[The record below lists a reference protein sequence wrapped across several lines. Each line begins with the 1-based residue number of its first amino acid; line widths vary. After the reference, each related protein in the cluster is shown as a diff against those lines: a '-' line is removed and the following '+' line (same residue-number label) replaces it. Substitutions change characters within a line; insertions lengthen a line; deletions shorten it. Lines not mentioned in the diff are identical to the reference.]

1 METPNRTT
9 PTPTST
15 TKLQQTVHKCDVA
28 AAHLGN
34 DVIILGCTIT
44 YSHSTFPNAP
54 YATTPFEIGG
64 NFKPDENSVLIAAVP
79 DTKTGINQTLTVP
92 NPDFV
97 RSHRKYRDRYVVIV
111 IINKY

>member
-54 YATTPFEIGG
+54 LIMPMSTKCQKNMIGYDIVCS
-64 NFKPDENSVLIAAVP
+64 NKNSLAV
-79 DTKTGINQTLTVP
+79 
-92 NPDFV
+92 
-97 RSHRKYRDRYVVIV
+97 SHDYRDR
-111 IINKY
+111 